1 MLNLSKQNFIMSL
14 NLEPLSKELTYERFT
29 LAVHE
34 DGYYVVSVFND
45 QEFTIEDL
53 RTLVKAQEEHLGSEK
68 LPVLV
73 MCAENASTN
82 TDLLKVLSKN
92 QNNPFSKAD
101 AFVIE
106 SMAQKILANF
116 YIRIFKPERPTK
128 FFNNKHEAVAWLK
141 QFL

>member
-1 MLNLSKQNFIMSL
+1 MSL

-34 DGYYVVSVFND
+34 DGYYFVSVFND
-45 QEFTIEDL
+45 QEFTVEDL
-53 RTLVKAQEEHLGSEK
+53 TLLVLAQKELGSEK

-73 MCAENASTN
+73 ICAENASTN
-82 TDLLKVLSKN
+82 TELLKVLSKD

-128 FFNNKHEAVAWLK
+128 FFNTKNEAVAWLK